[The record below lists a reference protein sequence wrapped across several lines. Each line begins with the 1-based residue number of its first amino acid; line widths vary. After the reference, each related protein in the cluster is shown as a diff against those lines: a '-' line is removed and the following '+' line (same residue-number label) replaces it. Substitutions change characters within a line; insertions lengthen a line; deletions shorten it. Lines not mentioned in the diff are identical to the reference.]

1 MALQEKVA
9 GMAKSH
15 NQEHPDVFNKP
26 NERFKSYKNVFE
38 NLLMTRNCDC
48 EDPVVNAIIL
58 NDATTIVTVCKQSN
72 KCFKVKMFGVDDG
85 IQCFE
90 ESFTGNYVKMKEVEQ
105 NSSGNKFVVTYFDD
119 GVFKLRS
126 FGKEERTEDQIKASE
141 VNLND
146 MLGIDAWTMAV
157 MNFPD
162 PFITC
167 CFVDDDLIFVNLYH
181 NYLMKHFHFYYNIET
196 NKLVG

>member
-1 MALQEKVA
+1 
-9 GMAKSH
+9 
-15 NQEHPDVFNKP
+15 
-26 NERFKSYKNVFE
+26 
-38 NLLMTRNCDC
+38 
-48 EDPVVNAIIL
+48 
-58 NDATTIVTVCKQSN
+58 
-72 KCFKVKMFGVDDG
+72 
-85 IQCFE
+85 
-90 ESFTGNYVKMKEVEQ
+90 
-105 NSSGNKFVVTYFDD
+105 
-119 GVFKLRS
+119 
-126 FGKEERTEDQIKASE
+126 
-141 VNLND
+141 